1 MQLKLFKSIAIYSIL
16 SLLGSC
22 MNTSDEYITD
32 RHTHA
37 NTSSLSIVEARYRTV
52 NLLLSFYNVLTRDF
66 GVGEW
71 VPQSVQAQVQEN
83 FDIDC
88 PTGYISETY
97 RLAYAGPFIRQNW
110 ENALKKM
117 YEMAQPYGFD
127 SPKPDNSLPGGSA
140 AVFSH
145 PEGASISI
153 GYQKNTLIEISTP
166 CVKGKLYDEWPK
178 GTENIPQRLRTTG
191 RHDNNEPPETWSTN
205 NK

>member
-1 MQLKLFKSIAIYSIL
+1 
-16 SLLGSC
+16 

-88 PTGYISETY
+88 PTGYIS
-97 RLAYAGPFIRQNW
+97 
-110 ENALKKM
+110 
-117 YEMAQPYGFD
+117 
-127 SPKPDNSLPGGSA
+127 
-140 AVFSH
+140 
-145 PEGASISI
+145 
-153 GYQKNTLIEISTP
+153 
-166 CVKGKLYDEWPK
+166 
-178 GTENIPQRLRTTG
+178 
-191 RHDNNEPPETWSTN
+191 
-205 NK
+205 

>member
-1 MQLKLFKSIAIYSIL
+1 MQLKLFKLIAIYSIL

-110 ENALKKM
+110 EDALKKCM
-117 YEMAQPYGFD
+117 KWLNHMVLTLQ
-127 SPKPDNSLPGGSA
+127 SLII
-140 AVFSH
+140 VFLEDLPRYS
-145 PEGASISI
+145 
-153 GYQKNTLIEISTP
+153 LI
-166 CVKGKLYDEWPK
+166 
-178 GTENIPQRLRTTG
+178 
-191 RHDNNEPPETWSTN
+191 
-205 NK
+205 